1 VPLIGGCIFL
11 KKRLKLAAALKY
23 IQEETKTPVIVAA
36 GKGLIAENIIKKAE
50 DEGIP
55 VYEDDLLAE
64 ILASMEVGSEIPEE
78 LYAAVAQIIAFVWKM
93 DKKYMED

>member
-1 VPLIGGCIFL
+1 M